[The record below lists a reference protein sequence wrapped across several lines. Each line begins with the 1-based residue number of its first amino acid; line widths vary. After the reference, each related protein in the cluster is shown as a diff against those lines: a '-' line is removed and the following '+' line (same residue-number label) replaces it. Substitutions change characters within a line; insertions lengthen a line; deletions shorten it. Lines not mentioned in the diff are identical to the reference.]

1 MPYEARFLWRKN
13 IDAEHLRISG
23 NCMEVKDTATQL
35 SNIPLFSTTD
45 ISASPFSVLSI
56 VVILIGL
63 VLFKVSVIA
72 ALLVLAAGVVWI
84 YLWDSSVEKAREMK
98 RLTIVTNSGNAFP
111 IVFNDKAFLSQ
122 VVNLLTDI
130 TRNPAT
136 AGEININVKD
146 CTFSGNS
153 HVVTNAIGKKRRQ
166 KRWSI

>member
-1 MPYEARFLWRKN
+1 MKTDSRGVKN
-13 IDAEHLRISG
+13 IETEYLKISG
-23 NCMEVKDTATQL
+23 NCMEFKDTVIQL
-35 SNIPLFSTTD
+35 SNISLFSTTD
-45 ISASPFSVLSI
+45 ISAAPFPALSI

-63 VLFKVSVIA
+63 ALFNVSVIA

-84 YLWDSSVEKAREMK
+84 YLWHSSVEKAREMK

-130 TRNPAT
+130 IRNPET

-153 HVVTNAIGKKRRQ
+153 HVVTNAIGK
-166 KRWSI
+166 